1 MKNYKLNSGQYI
13 VYTDHSTSG
22 LGGFMG
28 QSTAD
33 PVSLAAIMGQ
43 PIILT
48 RRVPKPDM
56 QVKPF
61 EQSSPVPASLA
72 QEFAAWDA
80 ASDEALINFERE
92 NL

>member
-1 MKNYKLNSGQYI
+1 MTSNSATTIANQSQRIYSDFNAEGGVTWIQSPISRQAFEQGSHI
-13 VYTDHSTSG
+13 VDGIY
-22 LGGFMG
+22 
-28 QSTAD
+28 
-33 PVSLAAIMGQ
+33 V
-43 PIILT
+43 
-48 RRVPKPDM
+48 

-61 EQSSPVPASLA
+61 ELTLPVPAELA

>member
-1 MKNYKLNSGQYI
+1 MKNYNLNSGQYI
-13 VYTDHSTSG
+13 VYIDHSTSG
-22 LGGFMG
+22 LEGFIG

-33 PVSLAAIMGQ
+33 PISLAAIMGQ
-43 PIILT
+43 PIIVT

-56 QVKPF
+56 QVTPF
-61 EQSSPVPASLA
+61 KQPSPVPAALA
-72 QEFAAWDA
+72 QEFAAWEA

>member
-1 MKNYKLNSGQYI
+1 
-13 VYTDHSTSG
+13 
-22 LGGFMG
+22 
-28 QSTAD
+28 
-33 PVSLAAIMGQ
+33 
-43 PIILT
+43 
-48 RRVPKPDM
+48 M

-61 EQSSPVPASLA
+61 ELPMPVPAALA

>member
-1 MKNYKLNSGQYI
+1 MTPNSATIFANQTKRPYSDTGADNGKNWIQSPISHQVFAQGGQI
-13 VYTDHSTSG
+13 VAGMY
-22 LGGFMG
+22 
-28 QSTAD
+28 
-33 PVSLAAIMGQ
+33 V
-43 PIILT
+43 
-48 RRVPKPDM
+48 

-61 EQSSPVPASLA
+61 EVTLPIPEALR

>member
-1 MKNYKLNSGQYI
+1 MTSNSATTIADKSKRIYSDFNAEVEVTWIQSPISHQVFEQGSNIVNGIYI
-13 VYTDHSTSG
+13 
-22 LGGFMG
+22 
-28 QSTAD
+28 
-33 PVSLAAIMGQ
+33 
-43 PIILT
+43 
-48 RRVPKPDM
+48 

-61 EQSSPVPASLA
+61 ELPLPVPTELA